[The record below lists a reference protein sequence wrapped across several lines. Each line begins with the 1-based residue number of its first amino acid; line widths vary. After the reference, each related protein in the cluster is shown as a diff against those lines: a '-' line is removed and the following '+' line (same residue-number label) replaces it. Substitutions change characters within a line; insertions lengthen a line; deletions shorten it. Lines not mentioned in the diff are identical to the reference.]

1 MSSSHLAI
9 GGGIVSEEE
18 EEEEIMR
25 FVDSARRT
33 LAEEFRPEGA
43 DDSETESFGPSWGW
57 VFFRILKTC
66 VAYSSGVTPGILL
79 SDLFLAWNEQNK
91 GRDLTKALEFKI
103 DKKKQNRARLPRTI
117 TIDTIYEKN
126 FLSLEST
133 LEVVV
138 VEAFLLPGT
147 NIHMLRLGD
156 AWSSNTIELYLHH
169 KFYDLV
175 DPMNS
180 LLKKGREIYLT
191 GCHLRNTRQGSGHL
205 RLLPTEYLVIIL
217 DEDQDED
224 ALILGAQFCN
234 DSFCSLS
241 YDAAMHGTMYSLY
254 ARIEAIGPLES
265 HGKFG
270 GLKRRQI
277 TLVDNE
283 GYELKFLL
291 WGEQIVLAD
300 LFSVGSMLALDRPF
314 VANALESNVE
324 TTAEICLEY
333 GSATH
338 LYLFPFLQHEE
349 QVVVPTQNRFKEASV
364 SDTLFDHS
372 QEFKVTQ
379 VTLPCDFQG
388 SIDFSSY
395 PSRLFVADLG
405 DKMNHVCLYGVVKS
419 IRREIDNPSITFS
432 MTIEDA
438 TGRVVVKLHFLRSWS
453 LGKLSHGHT
462 IFISGLTCSMS
473 PKKSLEVL
481 WFEKDTGT
489 SLVNISCLPAL
500 LNSTCLHKL
509 SRLSELQYQG
519 SATHICSIWV
529 EQIETHHVKS
539 KLLHSLCGQYV
550 CSTPSGPS
558 QCSFCLCACEGE
570 TLHAFHVSGIL
581 ADDSGKIFAQC
592 SGRTATELLQISPD
606 EFFGLP
612 EDEQIMY
619 LYSLQNEKFMV
630 AIVEHGRPSFDRLED
645 NLGPEDDVRWEIVR
659 ALKCD

>member
-1 MSSSHLAI
+1 MDYDKRLEHSLTAHPKVDPFT
-9 GGGIVSEEE
+9 GGKK
-18 EEEEIMR
+18 
-25 FVDSARRT
+25 
-33 LAEEFRPEGA
+33 
-43 DDSETESFGPSWGW
+43 WW
-57 VFFRILKTC
+57 
-66 VAYSSGVTPGILL
+66 
-79 SDLFLAWNEQNK
+79 
-91 GRDLTKALEFKI
+91 
-103 DKKKQNRARLPRTI
+103 DKKIATF
-117 TIDTIYEKN
+117 T
-126 FLSLEST
+126 
-133 LEVVV
+133 
-138 VEAFLLPGT
+138 
-147 NIHMLRLGD
+147 
-156 AWSSNTIELYLHH
+156 
-169 KFYDLV
+169 FYDLV

-217 DEDQDED
+217 DEVSNEFCSSSYCNNHLYDQDED
-224 ALILGAQFCN
+224 ALLLGAQFCN

-241 YDAAMHGTMYSLY
+241 YDAAMHGTM
-254 ARIEAIGPLES
+254 IEAIGPLES

-283 GYELKFLL
+283 GCELKFLL

-349 QVVVPTQNRFKEASV
+349 QASISMFLLQVVVPTQNRFKEASV

-438 TGRVVVKLHFLRSWS
+438 TGRVVVKLHFLRSW
-453 LGKLSHGHT
+453 
-462 IFISGLTCSMS
+462 
-473 PKKSLEVL
+473 LEVL

-509 SRLSELQYQG
+509 SSLSELQCQG

-529 EQIETHHVKS
+529 EQIEIHHVKS

-550 CSTPSGPS
+550 CSTSSGPS

-612 EDEQIMY
+612 EDEQLMY

-645 NLGPEDDVRWEIVR
+645 NLGPEDDVRWEMAIPYAQAIESSNKR
-659 ALKCD
+659 LLKFKAILGHRILAKK